1 MKTIGKK
8 IKQLRRDKGLS
19 QNELAEVLGV
29 TGQAVSKWESDTSQ
43 PDIGLLPDLAA
54 YFGVAIDDLFEYSK
68 DKTFY
73 YNYTSKSITKNSR
86 NLKRCFS
93 LTQCQLSSI
102 SLRKTNLNTNI

>member
-68 DKTFY
+68 EKQYEKIENTIVTQRTISNWEFVQFERFLLTF
-73 YNYTSKSITKNSR
+73 
-86 NLKRCFS
+86 
-93 LTQCQLSSI
+93 
-102 SLRKTNLNTNI
+102 

>member
-1 MKTIGKK
+1 MKHIYDLFGKYLTK
-8 IKQLRRDKGLS
+8 FSIVDLDKKFCSLLKEDSIVFDDKAKEMISDEIAKQI
-19 QNELAEVLGV
+19 
-29 TGQAVSKWESDTSQ
+29 T
-43 PDIGLLPDLAA
+43 
-54 YFGVAIDDLFEYSK
+54 FEYSK

-102 SLRKTNLNTNI
+102 SLSNTNLNTNI